1 MSQWTKVKKMTE
13 DMIPINPQD
22 LMNFDCNCEN
32 ECFNDCCRDLNQAL
46 TPYDILRLK
55 NNLGIP
61 SQDFLKTYTSMH
73 YGPGSGL
80 PVIEFKP
87 NPARGYECPFVT
99 AEGCQVYEDRPGSCR
114 MYPLARA
121 ITRSR
126 ETGEITQYFAL
137 IEEPHCKGF
146 GIKTGQTVNQWLK
159 GQNVDKHNQENDKLM
174 ELISL
179 KNRILPGKLE
189 GAGADMFYLAL
200 YDLDEFRVQIFE
212 KNLLKEFNIPDVIL
226 TKIKTDD
233 EALLNLGLNWVKTM
247 LFGENMIFGE

>member
-1 MSQWTKVKKMTE
+1 MTE
-13 DMIPINPQD
+13 EMIPVRLED
-22 LMNFDCNCEN
+22 LMAFNCSCEN

-55 NNLGIP
+55 NNLGIS
-61 SQDFLKTYTSMH
+61 SQNFLKTYTSLH

-87 NPARGYECPFVT
+87 NPDKGYECPFVT
-99 AEGCQVYEDRPGSCR
+99 PQGCSVYDDRPGSCR

-126 ETGEITQYFAL
+126 QTGEITQYFAL

-146 GIKTGQTVNQWLK
+146 GQKTGQTVKQWLN
-159 GQNVDKHNQENDKLM
+159 GQDVEKYNQENDKLM

-189 GAGADMFYLAL
+189 GAQSDLFYLAL
-200 YDLDEFRVQIFE
+200 YDLDEFRAQIFE
-212 KNLLKEFNIPDVIL
+212 KDRLKDFPLSDNLLR
-226 TKIKTDD
+226 KIKTDD
-233 EALLNLGLNWVKTM
+233 EALLDLGIDWVKYM
-247 LFGENMIFGE
+247 LFGVKSLSGE

>member
-1 MSQWTKVKKMTE
+1 MTE
-13 DMIPINPQD
+13 DMVAISLENS
-22 LMNFDCNCEN
+22 MNFNCNSEN

-55 NNLGIP
+55 NNLGIS
-61 SQDFLKTYTSMH
+61 SQIFLKTYTSLH

-87 NPARGYECPFVT
+87 NPDAGYECPFVT
-99 AEGCQVYEDRPGSCR
+99 PEGCSVYEDRPASCR

-121 ITRSR
+121 IARSR
-126 ETGEITQYFAL
+126 DTGEISEYFAL

-146 GIKTGQTVNQWLK
+146 GKKTGQTVKEWLK
-159 GQNVDKHNQENDKLM
+159 GQNVSRHNKENDKLM

-189 GAGADMFYLAL
+189 GAGADIFYLGL
-200 YDLDEFRVQIFE
+200 YDLDEFRAQIIE
-212 KNLLKEFNIPDVIL
+212 KDLLNKFSLSEDLL
-226 TKIKTDD
+226 TEIKTDD
-233 EALLNLGLNWVKTM
+233 EVLLNLGIDWVKFM
-247 LFGENMIFGE
+247 LFGIKMTSGE